1 MLAQKADSCFVREG
15 VVTLGIQSFLRS
27 RLFGRHTS
35 PNSPTNESQ
44 KQRWGLRDALLKCST
59 LTEAEVDEYI
69 AYASS
74 VVYED
79 VPLDYELEHPDAEVS
94 CLYADGIA
102 QVKTLARHTAQ
113 ISPETLEK
121 VQRVLPLIVCQ

>member
-1 MLAQKADSCFVREG
+1 MGA
-15 VVTLGIQSFLRS
+15 S
-27 RLFGRHTS
+27 RRPLEVF
-35 PNSPTNESQ
+35 
-44 KQRWGLRDALLKCST
+44 T

-69 AYASS
+69 AYVSS

-79 VPLDYELEHPDAEVS
+79 VPLDYESEHPDADIS

-102 QVKTLARHTAQ
+102 QAKILLRHTAQ

-121 VQRVLPLIVCQ
+121 VQRVLPLIVHWKHDMYMS